1 MLVLMLL
8 IFYIGGGILYYI
20 YLCNRGKP
28 DKRERKALKQKQEY
42 EQYMWDNY
50 NHLCQKWD
58 PVLEKWP
65 SYIEVNKKQ
74 QITNDTVSFLAD
86 FKSNCALRVARRKC
100 DCNRK
105 CNNCGQYNTD
115 KNCLF
120 QCKSSCL
127 ACVQFRKYANC
138 YVQLSEYQQME
149 VDQLAMKYFRNYIA
163 NGVPPG
169 TEW

>member
-20 YLCNRGKP
+20 YLCNRDKP

-74 QITNDTVSFLAD
+74 QITNDPVSFLAD
-86 FKSNCALRVARRKC
+86 FKSLN
-100 DCNRK
+100 
-105 CNNCGQYNTD
+105 
-115 KNCLF
+115 F
-120 QCKSSCL
+120 E
-127 ACVQFRKYANC
+127 F
-138 YVQLSEYQQME
+138 
-149 VDQLAMKYFRNYIA
+149 
-163 NGVPPG
+163 
-169 TEW
+169 